1 MIPVFREYLTLT
13 DQLPLDG
20 IGTIRVRSVPAQL
33 DVANRIIAPPHQEFY
48 FDQTSSPKV
57 QDFLNWLSSRDNL
70 PVTVVQ
76 QQYSTVLGHLT
87 SHQKEHD
94 ELIWKGIGSWKRN
107 ADNSFHFS
115 STNESY
121 IPLVAVKA
129 EKVIRENV
137 AHAVQVGES
146 SVDSITMAKNLQ
158 RQKGKFILKS
168 GWGLL
173 LFIAVLAL
181 FVWILLTGQLTP
193 SMLSNP
199 TKVVPTEATPTYRVW

>member
-20 IGTIRVRSVPAQL
+20 IGTIRVRYVPAQL

-94 ELIWKGIGSWKRN
+94 ELMWKGIGSWKRN

-121 IPLVAVKA
+121 TPLVAVKA

>member
-20 IGTIRVRSVPAQL
+20 IGTIRVRYVRAQL

-94 ELIWKGIGSWKRN
+94 ELMWKGIGSWKRN
-107 ADNSFHFS
+107 ADNSLHFS

-121 IPLVAVKA
+121 TPLVAVKA

-199 TKVVPTEATPTYRVW
+199 AKVVPTEATPTYRVW

>member
-20 IGTIRVRSVPAQL
+20 IGTIRVRYVPAQL

-94 ELIWKGIGSWKRN
+94 ELMWKGIGSWKRN

-121 IPLVAVKA
+121 TPLVAVKA

-199 TKVVPTEATPTYRVW
+199 AKVVPTEATPTYRVW

>member
-13 DQLPLDG
+13 EQLPLDG
-20 IGTIRVRSVPAQL
+20 IGTIRVRNVPAQL

-94 ELIWKGIGSWKRN
+94 ELLWKGIGSWKRN

-115 STNESY
+115 STNESFT
-121 IPLVAVKA
+121 PLVAVKA

-168 GWGLL
+168 GWGLF
-173 LFIAVLAL
+173 LFIAALGL

>member
-1 MIPVFREYLTLT
+1 LIPVFREYLVLT

-20 IGTIRVRSVPAQL
+20 FGTIRVRSVPAQL

-94 ELIWKGIGSWKRN
+94 ELMWKGIGSWKRN

-115 STNESY
+115 SANESY

-158 RQKGKFILKS
+158 RQKGKFNLKS
-168 GWGLL
+168 SWGLL
-173 LFIAVLAL
+173 FFIAVLAL

-193 SMLSNP
+193 SMLSNT
-199 TKVVPTEATPTYRVW
+199 TKVVPTEASPTYRIW

>member
-13 DQLPLDG
+13 EQLPLDG
-20 IGTIRVRSVPAQL
+20 IGTIRVRNVPAQL

-94 ELIWKGIGSWKRN
+94 ELMWKGIGSWKRN

>member
-1 MIPVFREYLTLT
+1 LIPVFREYLTLT

-20 IGTIRVRSVPAQL
+20 IGTIRVRYVPAQL

-94 ELIWKGIGSWKRN
+94 ELMWKGIGSWKRN

-121 IPLVAVKA
+121 TPLVAVKA

>member
-1 MIPVFREYLTLT
+1 
-13 DQLPLDG
+13 
-20 IGTIRVRSVPAQL
+20 
-33 DVANRIIAPPHQEFY
+33 
-48 FDQTSSPKV
+48 
-57 QDFLNWLSSRDNL
+57 
-70 PVTVVQ
+70 
-76 QQYSTVLGHLT
+76 
-87 SHQKEHD
+87 
-94 ELIWKGIGSWKRN
+94 
-107 ADNSFHFS
+107 
-115 STNESY
+115 
-121 IPLVAVKA
+121 VKA

-168 GWGLL
+168 GWGLF
-173 LFIAVLAL
+173 LFIAALGL

>member
-13 DQLPLDG
+13 HQLPLDG

-33 DVANRIIAPPHQEFY
+33 DIANRIIAPPHQEFY
-48 FDQTSSPKV
+48 FDQTSSSKV

-76 QQYSTVLGHLT
+76 QQYATVLGHLT

-94 ELIWKGIGSWKRN
+94 ELMWKGIGSWKRN

-121 IPLVAVKA
+121 TPLVAVKA

-158 RQKGKFILKS
+158 RQKGKFNLKS

>member
-20 IGTIRVRSVPAQL
+20 IGTIRVRYVPAQL

-94 ELIWKGIGSWKRN
+94 ELMWKGIGSWKRN

-121 IPLVAVKA
+121 TPLVAVKA

-158 RQKGKFILKS
+158 RQKGKFIMKS

>member
-1 MIPVFREYLTLT
+1 M
-13 DQLPLDG
+13 
-20 IGTIRVRSVPAQL
+20 
-33 DVANRIIAPPHQEFY
+33 
-48 FDQTSSPKV
+48 
-57 QDFLNWLSSRDNL
+57 
-70 PVTVVQ
+70 
-76 QQYSTVLGHLT
+76 
-87 SHQKEHD
+87 
-94 ELIWKGIGSWKRN
+94 WKGIGSWKRN

-121 IPLVAVKA
+121 TPLVAVKA

>member
-20 IGTIRVRSVPAQL
+20 IGTIRVRYVPAQL

-94 ELIWKGIGSWKRN
+94 ELLWKGIGSWKRN

-115 STNESY
+115 STNESFT
-121 IPLVAVKA
+121 PLVAVKA

>member
-20 IGTIRVRSVPAQL
+20 IGTIRVRYVPAQL

-70 PVTVVQ
+70 PFTVVQ
-76 QQYSTVLGHLT
+76 QQYSTVLGHLI

-121 IPLVAVKA
+121 TPLVAVKA

-168 GWGLL
+168 GC
-173 LFIAVLAL
+173 FC
-181 FVWILLTGQLTP
+181 
-193 SMLSNP
+193 
-199 TKVVPTEATPTYRVW
+199 